1 MHFFGLFVRDKNTM
15 NIRPVRNKITG
26 DRFLIINECERM
38 PIGMASLMC
47 DERISGFKIKC
58 TECRE
63 LYPVRDLND
72 GGYCE
77 ACVFAGFEEGEE

>member
-72 GGYCE
+72 GGFCE
-77 ACVFAGFEEGEE
+77 TCVFAGFEEGEE

>member
-1 MHFFGLFVRDKNTM
+1 MKITPVKDK
-15 NIRPVRNKITG
+15 VTG
-26 DRFLIINECERM
+26 DRFLIVDGGVI
-38 PIGMASLMC
+38 PIGIASMC
-47 DERISGFKIKC
+47 VDRRISGFKIKC

-63 LYPVRDLND
+63 FYPVRDLND

>member
-1 MHFFGLFVRDKNTM
+1 M

-26 DRFLIINECERM
+26 DRYLIINESQRM
-38 PIGMASLMC
+38 PIGIAALCC
-47 DERISGFKIKC
+47 DKRISGYKIKC

-63 LYPVRDLND
+63 LYPVRELNE

-77 ACVFAGFEEGEE
+77 TCVFAGFEEGEE

>member
-1 MHFFGLFVRDKNTM
+1 
-15 NIRPVRNKITG
+15 
-26 DRFLIINECERM
+26 M

>member
-1 MHFFGLFVRDKNTM
+1 M

-26 DRFLIINECERM
+26 DRFLIIDESQRL
-38 PIGMASLMC
+38 PIGIASMC
-47 DERISGFKIKC
+47 CDKRISGFEVKC

-63 LYPVRDLND
+63 TFPVRELNE

-77 ACVFAGFEEGEE
+77 TCVFADFEE

>member
-26 DRFLIINECERM
+26 DRFLIINECEKM